1 MSTLSHI
8 LDNIALIII
17 VGGFPLAIIY
27 AVVSSL
33 FGGRAGRHQRR
44 GD

>member
-1 MSTLSHI
+1 MNLISHV
-8 LDNIALIII
+8 LDNIALVVI
-17 VGGFPLAIIY
+17 VGGLPLAIIY